1 MKKYNK
7 PELESVCFK
16 VEEKLASTC
25 TGSCETDIIGP
36 NGIVFTGLSYSS

>member
-7 PELESVCFK
+7 PELECVCFK

-25 TGSCETDIIGP
+25 TGSCETDIQGP
-36 NGIVFTGLSYSS
+36 NGITFLANSNSN